1 MGAGVS
7 ARTVALVAAG
17 GAVGGPARYAVE
29 AGWPTPAGSLPWA
42 TLVVNV
48 AGAFALGVLVFSARG
63 RGGVSALVGTGF
75 LGAFTTFST
84 WVFQVVLL
92 LEAGRASTAALYLLA
107 TATAGVASAVAGGL
121 VGRQLR
127 GRRHVRLTEEG

>member
-1 MGAGVS
+1 VGAGVS

-17 GAVGGPARYAVE
+17 GAVGGPLRYAVE

-48 AGAFALGVLVFSARG
+48 AGAFALGVLAFSARG
-63 RGGVSALVGTGF
+63 RWDVLALVGTGF